1 MKIIN
6 RVKEDSI
13 IKKNYMTTE
22 QEILSSLAEIVLR
35 RTNYREHKMRVSMI
49 ISVGHLNG
57 NIFNPQKMFNHT
69 ATTLIRFLANV
80 ALIMGEKK
88 FKAMMYE
95 VIDAI
100 WKIADN
106 DELLDEI
113 NNQHSKKKTHG

>member
-1 MKIIN
+1 
-6 RVKEDSI
+6 
-13 IKKNYMTTE
+13 MTRE

-113 NNQHSKKKTHG
+113 NNQHSKKNTHG